1 MNGKN
6 IKTAISI
13 MNSVSCDDDAS
24 QTVRLWLGAIVDGK
38 MNGKVASPAVAITP
52 IMLAD
57 VAKNPTDGC
66 FLPETIDIMNPKKAI
81 MAAIIA

>member
-1 MNGKN
+1 MNR
-6 IKTAISI
+6 
-13 MNSVSCDDDAS
+13 VSCDDEAS

-66 FLPETIDIMNPKKAI
+66 FFPETIDIIKPKKANI
-81 MAAIIA
+81 AAIIA